1 MKRSTF
7 IGVIIAIVLTLF
19 AVLLFYYLL
28 VSNTDKLVAVV
39 YIGILSLVFS
49 LTGYILYAFTG
60 TNIVLKSF
68 VWIYYIFGFGALFY
82 ANTAIKF
89 SFPYLLILLLI
100 FVISLVFIYWRV
112 RSLESVK
119 RSRGAK

>member
-49 LTGYILYAFTG
+49 LTGYIFIRFYRYKHSIKKLCMDILYFW
-60 TNIVLKSF
+60 
-68 VWIYYIFGFGALFY
+68 VWRTFLRKYSNKVQFFISINSTSDFCNFSGIY
-82 ANTAIKF
+82 
-89 SFPYLLILLLI
+89 ILEGK
-100 FVISLVFIYWRV
+100 VFR
-112 RSLESVK
+112 EC
-119 RSRGAK
+119 